1 MELAINSVH
10 SSEVFSVTC
19 DADTDDDVKNNV
31 VKNPSMTIA
40 LFMITLP
47 IIIGLVTAKKKS
59 STCVDDLFN
68 NTNQQALKGSSNTK
82 INFTS
87 GIINFTYQIQIA
99 TRALWASGVKSFVFF
114 GQVDHFQAHFNAVSD
129 VVKR

>member
-10 SSEVFSVTC
+10 SSEVFSAAC
-19 DADTDDDVKNNV
+19 DADDEVKKNV
-31 VKNPSMTIA
+31 VKKPSMTIA

-68 NTNQQALKGSSNTK
+68 NINTK
-82 INFTS
+82 P
-87 GIINFTYQIQIA
+87 
-99 TRALWASGVKSFVFF
+99 
-114 GQVDHFQAHFNAVSD
+114 
-129 VVKR
+129 

>member
-10 SSEVFSVTC
+10 SSDVFSAAC
-19 DADTDDDVKNNV
+19 DADRDDEVKNNV
-31 VKNPSMTIA
+31 VKKPSMIIA

-68 NTNQQALKGSSNTK
+68 NTNTK
-82 INFTS
+82 P
-87 GIINFTYQIQIA
+87 
-99 TRALWASGVKSFVFF
+99 
-114 GQVDHFQAHFNAVSD
+114 
-129 VVKR
+129 